1 MSCCVFPGS
10 FDPFTYGHLDLIRRS
25 SSLFDTVIVTVM
37 QNRSKTGCIPY
48 GERVE
53 MIRKACR
60 EIPNVR
66 AELWNGL
73 LADFM
78 RMHSGAAVVRGIR
91 SSAEAEQEIRTA
103 AVNRRLLP
111 GLETILL
118 PASDG
123 MADISSSAVREIA
136 SFGGDYSAFVPECIH
151 EDLKNWLKYKNRNE

>member
-1 MSCCVFPGS
+1 MSSCVFPGS
-10 FDPFTYGHLDLIRRS
+10 FDPITYGHLDLIRRAS
-25 SSLFDTVIVTVM
+25 ALFDTVIVTVM

-48 GERVE
+48 EERVN

-60 EIPNVR
+60 EMPDVSV
-66 AELWNGL
+66 ELWNGL
-73 LADFM
+73 LTDYL
-78 RMHSGAAVVRGIR
+78 RMHSGAAVIRGIR
-91 SSAEAEQEIRTA
+91 SAAEAEQEIRTA

-136 SFGGDYSAFVPECIH
+136 SFGGDYSTFVPECIH
-151 EDLKNWLKYKNRNE
+151 EELKNWLKYIEQE